1 MPIRT
6 SRSRS
11 RSSIGRSSIRG
22 SSIRRSSFRS
32 RSSSSSFNR
41 GFRVNGQPIRGPL
54 GVVSLI
60 LFILFMLSFFSIF
73 FLALFAPEAMFDF
86 IPFFFFAPFIF
97 FILFFITTIIATI
110 STARRSIQGVAGVA
124 GFYETALQQLFA
136 VTNMTLQT
144 IPSPDKYG
152 PTFLTTYNRDQVLIK
167 ILPERVAYNSEVLQ
181 AITAHLHS
189 SNSRLAWVIQQPPT
203 FLETDN
209 NYARFYNIELFNLQQ
224 FQTKIVSIQAEQKT
238 TTQG

>member
-1 MPIRT
+1 MPIRS

-11 RSSIGRSSIRG
+11 RSSIRRSSIRG
-22 SSIRRSSFRS
+22 SSIRRSSFNS
-32 RSSSSSFNR
+32 A
-41 GFRVNGQPIRGPL
+41 FRLNGQPIRVPL

-60 LFILFMLSFFSIF
+60 LFILFIMSFLSIF

-97 FILFFITTIIATI
+97 FILFFITTIIASI
-110 STARRSIQGVAGVA
+110 STSTRSANGVKSEK

-136 VTNMTLQT
+136 LTKMTLQS

-152 PTFLTTYNRDQVLIK
+152 PTFLTTYNLDQVLIK
-167 ILPERVAYNSEVLQ
+167 ILPERVAYNSEVLS

-203 FLETDN
+203 FLESDN
-209 NYARFYNIELFNLQQ
+209 NFARFYNIELFDLQQ
-224 FQTKIVSIQAEQKT
+224 FQTKIGAIQAEQANSTKS
-238 TTQG
+238 

>member
-1 MPIRT
+1 MPIRS

-11 RSSIGRSSIRG
+11 RSSIRRSSIRR

-32 RSSSSSFNR
+32 RSSTSFNN
-41 GFRVNGQPIRGPL
+41 GFRVNGQPLRGPL

-60 LFILFMLSFFSIF
+60 LLILFITSFLSIF

-97 FILFFITTIIATI
+97 FILFFITTIIASI
-110 STARRSIQGVAGVA
+110 SMATRSVNGVMGAN

-136 VTNMTLQT
+136 LTKMTLQS

-152 PTFLTTYNRDQVLIK
+152 PTFITTYNRDQILIK
-167 ILPERVAYNSEVLQ
+167 ILPERVAYNSEVLH

-203 FLETDN
+203 FLESDN
-209 NYARFYNIELFNLQQ
+209 NFARFYNIELFDFQQ
-224 FQTKIVSIQAEQKT
+224 FQTKIGAIQAEQTNPTKS
-238 TTQG
+238 